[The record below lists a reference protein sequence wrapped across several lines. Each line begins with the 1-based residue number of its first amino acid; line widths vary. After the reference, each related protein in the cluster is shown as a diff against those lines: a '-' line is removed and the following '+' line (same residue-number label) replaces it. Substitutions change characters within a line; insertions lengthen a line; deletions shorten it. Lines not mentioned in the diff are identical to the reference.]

1 MIRHGG
7 TEAGARRRGVH
18 IAGVFGKDRNHQN
31 KSGTV
36 FDAYTKGSDAHHRRA
51 KTSRACYDA
60 IHWCQGKS
68 LQDMID
74 DGLERGSWQ

>member
-7 TEAGARRRGVH
+7 TEAGARRRGLH
-18 IAGVFGKDRNHQN
+18 IVGVFGQDRSHHKQGGIIN
-31 KSGTV
+31 
-36 FDAYTKGSDAHHRRA
+36 DAYTKDSKTHHRRL

-60 IHWCQGKS
+60 VKWGEGKS

-74 DGLERGSWQ
+74 DGLERGSWE